1 MEPQKKSS
9 KAVGIVIGIIVVIAI
24 VLVTILSS
32 KKAPAVAPATD
43 QTSSDTT
50 TTSQLPPADTT
61 TTTTTTTSASVYK
74 DGTYSATGS
83 YQSPGGQ
90 DQIAVTLTLKNDIIT
105 DVTATPEPGDH
116 TSARYQNMFI
126 SGYKQYVVGQNI
138 ASVHLTKVSGSSL
151 TPAGFDN
158 ALAQIEAQAKA

>member
-9 KAVGIVIGIIVVIAI
+9 KAVGIVIGIIVVVAI

-50 TTSQLPPADTT
+50 TTSQLPPADT